1 MSAAPAAAGASVAAS
16 TSRAPL
22 WPAVSSRDAAIVATR
37 WQERRSVP
45 RAIIVDRGDAAV
57 DREALRVQTAEEPGC
72 YRGVRSWSSA
82 PSFLAGLR
90 LYLRHYPEAL
100 RGPNV
105 NDGISADTFMAVMTA
120 TAEQAH
126 PATGR
131 GLRAH
136 KKEIARVVGCGPDT
150 VQRAW
155 RFATCRLGVLRD
167 IRRGRPLTLRERLAV
182 YQGPRMSDGSR
193 CKQRG
198 VTPLRAFH
206 MPAWLA
212 PWVSMA
218 DTGTKGPRKAA
229 ESRSGVP
236 MGVEAFPVL
245 CGAPGARDSASPVG
259 FASPPRRALPEGS
272 GHLSDMETCGQD
284 PVSLRSTKGTR
295 SARRLNEGGPTDSRR
310 PRRSID
316 GERLAQQI
324 AQDLGWST
332 TRYQG
337 GPRFSPRRTAPALAD
352 FERAGWSA
360 QHWIATARAVAQSI
374 NYPWPTSSQM
384 IREPGAWVWWLTQ
397 HMVPDEPP
405 ADFEHSPA
413 APPWLQ
419 ACGRPGCDGHGWLLA
434 EPDHVTGQVVAAKC
448 PDCPPRI
455 REATAVQIEQ
465 RDDAL
470 AAQQAPDLVCV
481 ACGRLGQSVAVRDE
495 SPLGSLVCS
504 PCWQA
509 AQEG

>member
-1 MSAAPAAAGASVAAS
+1 MSAATTVTEATSVTRPA
-16 TSRAPL
+16 L
-22 WPAVSSRDAAIVATR
+22 WPAVSSRDAAAVAAR

-45 RAIIVDRGDAAV
+45 RAIVVERAEAAS

-82 PSFLAGLR
+82 SSFLAGLR

-105 NDGISADTFMAVMTA
+105 NDGISVDTFMAVMTA

-136 KKEIARVVGCGPDT
+136 KKEIARVVGCGQDT

-167 IRRGRPLTLRERLAV
+167 IRRGRPLTLHERLGV

-206 MPAWLA
+206 VPAWLT

-218 DTGTKGPRKAA
+218 NTPAEGPRRAA
-229 ESRSGVP
+229 ASRSGAPV
-236 MGVEAFPVL
+236 GVETPAGL
-245 CGAPGARDSASPVG
+245 CGAPGARDNASPGG

-284 PVSLRSTKGTR
+284 SVSLRSTKGTR
-295 SARRLNEGGPTDSRR
+295 SARRLDEGGRSGSRR
-310 PRRSID
+310 PRRPID

-324 AQDLGWST
+324 AQTLGWST
-332 TRYQG
+332 TRHQS
-337 GPRFSPRRTAPALAD
+337 GPRLSPRRTAPALAD

-360 QHWIATARAVAQSI
+360 HHWLATARAVAQSI
-374 NYPWPTSSQM
+374 NYPWPSSSQM

-405 ADFEHSPA
+405 VEPGHSPA

-419 ACGRPGCDGHGWLLA
+419 PCGRPGCDGHGWLVA
-434 EPDHVTGQVVAAKC
+434 EPDATGRVVAAKC

-455 REATAVQIEQ
+455 REATPVQIEQ

-470 AAQQAPDLVCV
+470 ATEPQEPVCV
-481 ACGRLGQSVAVRDE
+481 ACGRPGQSVAIRHE

-504 PCWQA
+504 SCWQA

>member
-1 MSAAPAAAGASVAAS
+1 MSVATTVTET
-16 TSRAPL
+16 TSVTRAAL
-22 WPAVSSRDAAIVATR
+22 WPAVSSRDAAAVATR

-45 RAIIVDRGDAAV
+45 RAIVVERAEAAS

-72 YRGVRSWSSA
+72 YRGVRSWTSPEA
-82 PSFLAGLR
+82 FLAGLR

-100 RGPNV
+100 RSPNV
-105 NDGISADTFMAVMTA
+105 NDGIAFDTFMKVMIA

-136 KKEIARVVGCGPDT
+136 KKETARQVGCGEDT

-155 RFATCRLGVLRD
+155 RIATCRLGVLRD
-167 IRRGRPLTLRERLAV
+167 IRRGRPLTLHERLAV
-182 YQGPRMSDGSR
+182 YQGPRMADGSR

-206 MPAWLA
+206 VPAWLG
-212 PWVSMA
+212 PWIAMA
-218 DTGTKGPRKAA
+218 NIPARRPARASDALAAHGGHRSTPGTLLGAQKAA
-229 ESRSGVP
+229 ESPS
-236 MGVEAFPVL
+236 L
-245 CGAPGARDSASPVG
+245 VG

-272 GHLSDMETCGQD
+272 SHLSEMETCGQD
-284 PVSLRSTKGTR
+284 SVSLRSTKGTR
-295 SARRLNEGGPTDSRR
+295 SARRLDEGGRSGSRR
-310 PRRSID
+310 PRRPID

-324 AQDLGWST
+324 AQTLGWST
-332 TRYQG
+332 TRHQS
-337 GPRFSPRRTAPALAD
+337 GPRLSPRRTAPALAD

-360 QHWIATARAVAQSI
+360 HHWLATARAVAQSI
-374 NYPWPTSSQM
+374 NYPWPSSSQM

-405 ADFEHSPA
+405 VEPGHSPA

-419 ACGRPGCDGHGWLLA
+419 ACDRPDCDGHGWLVA
-434 EPDHVTGQVVAAKC
+434 EPDATGRVVATKC

-455 REATAVQIEQ
+455 REATPVQIEQ

-470 AAQQAPDLVCV
+470 ATEPQEPVCV
-481 ACGRLGQSVAVRDE
+481 ACGRTGQSVAVRHE
-495 SPLGSLVCS
+495 SPLASLVCS